1 MRWRYVPVN
10 DSQTMD
16 TYPIA
21 HKNGLP
27 FAFEVQNAYA
37 LPRRIARILSH
48 VDGVSDVRLTR
59 WSGRA
64 TDTRLEFKYLDRDYV
79 VWEPYGDSS
88 RYWIGPKNTDEPA
101 PDITPVENAF
111 KEYRLPFYRA
121 LIGDVLTLRILK
133 RLVGRG

>member
-1 MRWRYVPVN
+1 
-10 DSQTMD
+10 MD

-21 HKNGLP
+21 HNSLP
-27 FAFEVQNAYA
+27 LAFEVDNAYA

-64 TDTRLEFKYLDRDYV
+64 TDTRVEFKYLDRDYV
-79 VWEPYGDSS
+79 VWELYGDSS

-101 PDITPVENAF
+101 PDVTPVEDAF
-111 KEYRLPFYRA
+111 KEYRLPLYRR

-133 RLVGRG
+133 RLVGCG

>member
-1 MRWRYVPVN
+1 
-10 DSQTMD
+10 MD

-27 FAFEVQNAYA
+27 FAFEVENAYA

-64 TDTRLEFKYLDRDYV
+64 TDTRVEFKYLDRDYV